1 MAFLNKNQPKNNSGP
16 HFTDDVYAT
25 PRMIRAEVGMSL
37 IDGIWSDVLAYRKP
51 FKKVVPYLK
60 RMDGSAFHATFTE
73 KIEGKLQEARAKIA
87 AIDESYRQAAESG
100 ASAKQDADKKLSY
113 ACLRHL
119 SNHLVPMVNEFSLL
133 SILSGT
139 FHDEDKRLSAYPSY
153 LNLLRTLPGNFA
165 GDYEDF
171 LDSCSFALGMGE
183 NLYRADKRNRFSYA
197 YYSSWTYGD
206 GVNSDEIGG
215 FLDNLYNLLL
225 SEYDPLLKS
234 LFAIFYLDFVRP
246 FAANEDMLSAII
258 AKQALKAIAPN
269 CYQYLPV
276 EGILLQSAD
285 YTDRAKQAASEGDIT
300 YCLLFL
306 LDRLSKNLEEMGITL
321 SQIEAAPKLEE
332 ASPAVEAPK
341 EEEAKTPPPSEEPGE
356 AITEAEP
363 AVEAEPPEAK
373 KKEVEELKPKRVEA
387 KVERIASIGT
397 EEFGLSAMTP
407 PKSTFSEKEIKQLAR
422 YIEETHPL
430 LRKPQA
436 AFYASHCSIG
446 RYYTISDYKS
456 CAKCAYE
463 TARTSMDRLAE
474 EGLYKKLKLKNKYV
488 YTPRRSGEEE

>member
-1 MAFLNKNQPKNNSGP
+1 MAFLNKNQPKNNNGP

-25 PRMIRAEVGMSL
+25 PRMIRSEVGMSL

-60 RMDGSAFHATFTE
+60 RMDGSPFHATFTE

-139 FHDEDKRLSAYPSY
+139 FHDEDKRLSHYPLY
-153 LNLLRTLPGNFA
+153 LKLLRNLPGSFD

-171 LDSCSFALGMGE
+171 LDGCSFALGMGE

-206 GVNSDEIGG
+206 GVNSDEISG

-246 FAANEDMLSAII
+246 FAANQDMLSAII
-258 AKQALKAIAPN
+258 AKQALKMLAPN
-269 CYQYLPV
+269 CYQFLPF
-276 EGILLQSAD
+276 EGVLLQSAD

-306 LDRLSKNLEEMGITL
+306 LDRLAKNLEEMGLTL
-321 SQIEAAPKLEE
+321 SQIEAMP
-332 ASPAVEAPK
+332 
-341 EEEAKTPPPSEEPGE
+341 EAK
-356 AITEAEP
+356 EAEP
-363 AVEAEPPEAK
+363 VVEEAIEPSQPEPINEEEKAVEEPDEAPSSPEVAPPP

-387 KVERIASIGT
+387 KVERIASIGN
-397 EEFGLSAMTP
+397 EEFGRSAMTP
-407 PKSTFSEKEIKQLAR
+407 PKSSFSDKEIKQLAR
-422 YIEETHPL
+422 YIEETHPM
-430 LRKPQA
+430 LRKSQA

-488 YTPRRSGEEE
+488 YTPRHSGEEE

>member
-1 MAFLNKNQPKNNSGP
+1 MAFLNKNQPKNNNGP

-51 FKKVVPYLK
+51 FKKVIPYLK
-60 RMDGSAFHATFTE
+60 RMDGSPFHATFTE
-73 KIEGKLQEARAKIA
+73 KIEGRLQEASAKIA
-87 AIDESYRQAAESG
+87 GIDEAYRKLSEEGGAA
-100 ASAKQDADKKLSY
+100 KLDADKKLSY

-139 FHDEDKRLSAYPSY
+139 FHDEDKRLSSYPSY
-153 LNLLRTLPGNFA
+153 LNLLRALPGSFD

-171 LDSCSFALGMGE
+171 LDGCSFALGMGE
-183 NLYRADKRNRFSYA
+183 NLYRAEKRNRYSYA

-246 FAANEDMLSAII
+246 FAANADMLSAII

-269 CYQYLPV
+269 CYQYLPF

-285 YTDRAKQAASEGDIT
+285 YTDRAKQAASEGDVT

-306 LDRLSKNLEEMGITL
+306 LDRLTKNLEEMGLTL
-321 SQIEAAPKLEE
+321 SQIEAAPTPEE
-332 ASPAVEAPK
+332 ASPVADDAPRESEAEPI
-341 EEEAKTPPPSEEPGE
+341 PPSEEAYEGPD
-356 AITEAEP
+356 
-363 AVEAEPPEAK
+363 EPPAEIAPPTAK
-373 KKEVEELKPKRVEA
+373 KKEVEELRPKRVEA
-387 KVERIASIGT
+387 KVERIASIGG
-397 EEFGLSAMTP
+397 EGFGLSAMTP
-407 PKSTFSEKEIKQLAR
+407 PKSSFSEKEIKQLAR

-430 LRKPQA
+430 LRKSQA